1 MNILHKSTILV
12 VDDTPHNARIVYKI
26 LTGKNCEV
34 LIAEDGN
41 SALAVAQNERP
52 DLILL
57 DIMMPE
63 MDGFETCKLL
73 KQNKET
79 QDIPV
84 IFMTALS
91 DLDSK
96 VKGFEAGAVDYVTK
110 PFQQK
115 ELLARIQTHLTIR
128 SLQRELQIQ
137 KMSLEKANEE
147 LKRLAIID
155 DLTQVANRRRL
166 EDYLQKEW
174 KRGVRERIPLSIILC
189 DIDFFKQ
196 YNDTYGHVVG
206 DECLQQ
212 VAQAI
217 NQAVKRPADLV
228 ARYGGEEFMVILP
241 NTPLEGCL
249 KVARD
254 IQKSVQSFRITHEA
268 STIDQYI
275 TLSIGI
281 ANTVPESFHQP
292 ITLIKAADTALYTA
306 KQNGRNCIVTEYL
319 STTIPPSSSKFT

>member
-1 MNILHKSTILV
+1 MQTELFGKSTILV
-12 VDDTPHNARIVYKI
+12 VDDTPHNARIVYKV
-26 LTGKNCEV
+26 LTSKSCEV
-34 LIAEDGN
+34 LIAEDGR
-41 SALAVAQNERP
+41 SALAVAQAEHP

-63 MDGFETCKLL
+63 LDGFETCKLL
-73 KQNKET
+73 KQNEET

-96 VKGFEAGAVDYVTK
+96 VRGFESGAVDYVTK

-115 ELLARIQTHLTIR
+115 ELLARIHTHLTIR
-128 SLQRELQIQ
+128 NLQRELLIQ
-137 KMSLEKANEE
+137 KTSLEKANEE

-174 KRGVRERIPLSIILC
+174 KRGVREKIALSVILC

-196 YNDTYGHVVG
+196 YNDNYGHVVG
-206 DECLQQ
+206 DQCLKQ
-212 VAQAI
+212 VAQSI

-241 NTPLEGCL
+241 NTPLEGAL

-254 IQKSVQSFRITHEA
+254 IQKTLRSFKIPHEA
-268 STIDQYI
+268 SGISQYV

-281 ANTVPESFHQP
+281 ANTVPEHVYQP
-292 ITLIKAADTALYTA
+292 TTLIKAADSALYKA
-306 KQNGRNCIVTEYL
+306 KQNGRDCIVTEYL
-319 STTIPPSSSKFT
+319 

>member
-1 MNILHKSTILV
+1 MQMDIFHRSTILV
-12 VDDTPHNARIVYKI
+12 VDDTPHNARIVYKV

-34 LIAEDGN
+34 LIAEDGR
-41 SALAVAQNERP
+41 SALAVAQSEHP

-63 MDGFETCKLL
+63 LDGFETCILL

-79 QDIPV
+79 RDIPV

-91 DLDSK
+91 DLENK
-96 VKGFEAGAVDYVTK
+96 VRGFEVGAVDYVTK

-115 ELLARIQTHLTIR
+115 ELVARIQTHLTIR
-128 SLQRELQIQ
+128 QLQRELLIQ
-137 KMSLEKANEE
+137 KSALEKANEE
-147 LKRLAIID
+147 LKCLAIID

-174 KRGVRERIPLSIILC
+174 KRGVREKISLSVILC

-206 DECLQQ
+206 DECLKQ

-241 NTPLEGCL
+241 YTPLEGAL

-254 IQKSVQSFRITHEA
+254 IQKTLQSFKIIHDA
-268 STIDQYI
+268 STINQYI
-275 TLSIGI
+275 TLSFGI
-281 ANTVPESFHQP
+281 ANTIPESVYQP
-292 ITLIKAADTALYTA
+292 ITLIKAADSALYKA

-319 STTIPPSSSKFT
+319 

>member
-1 MNILHKSTILV
+1 MDIFRKSTILV
-12 VDDTPHNARIVYKI
+12 VDDTPHNARIVYKV
-26 LTGKNCEV
+26 LTGQNCEV
-34 LIAEDGN
+34 LIAEDGK
-41 SALAVAQNERP
+41 SALAVAQTEHP

-63 MDGFETCKLL
+63 IDGFETCKLL
-73 KQNKET
+73 KKHEET

-91 DLDSK
+91 DLESK
-96 VKGFEAGAVDYVTK
+96 VRGFEVGAVDYVTK

-128 SLQRELQIQ
+128 NLQRELLIQ
-137 KMSLEKANEE
+137 KTSLEKANEE

-174 KRGVRERIPLSIILC
+174 KRGVREQIPLSIILC

-206 DECLQQ
+206 DQCLKQ
-212 VAQAI
+212 VAQAL

-241 NTPLEGCL
+241 NTPLEGSL

-254 IQKSVQSFRITHEA
+254 IQKTLQHFKINHEA
-268 STIDQYI
+268 SSISQHV

-281 ANTVPESFHQP
+281 ANTIPENIYQP
-292 ITLIKAADTALYTA
+292 TTLIKAADAALYTA

-319 STTIPPSSSKFT
+319 